1 VFEVKCNLPELRP
14 SNAQNVVKI
23 VSFIF
28 PIIYDKP
35 ICEPMFFLD
44 IPQESA
50 PYCAEMFHLWR
61 RERTTLQIGGVD
73 GAGNRDTERAHI
85 SFAENAGVLSKVI
98 DEHNVA
104 VYTAFL

>member
-1 VFEVKCNLPELRP
+1 
-14 SNAQNVVKI
+14 
-23 VSFIF
+23 
-28 PIIYDKP
+28 
-35 ICEPMFFLD
+35 
-44 IPQESA
+44 
-50 PYCAEMFHLWR
+50 MFHLWR

>member
-1 VFEVKCNLPELRP
+1 MFSLPG
-14 SNAQNVVKI
+14 
-23 VSFIF
+23 
-28 PIIYDKP
+28 YT
-35 ICEPMFFLD
+35 D

-50 PYCAEMFHLWR
+50 PSYAEMFHSWR

-98 DEHNVA
+98 DEHDVA
-104 VYTAFL
+104 VYIAFL